1 MKSQVSFRVKIF
13 DPIFACGK
21 GGVPDLGERVPED
34 EGGVPPRL
42 GHLNLPLARHVGL
55 VCLVEGHLP
64 GSKVGIRIETVYIA
78 N

>member
-1 MKSQVSFRVKIF
+1 M
-13 DPIFACGK
+13 
-21 GGVPDLGERVPED
+21 PDLGERVPED

-55 VCLVEGHLP
+55 VRLVEGHLP